1 MKFAASQW
9 LWLLLMIPIGYL
21 IAFLSDRA
29 RQQRLS
35 SFIHRSLWSALIP
48 ELDLGARLRKARFW
62 WGAALFAVIA
72 LARPQWGI
80 HQEVTHVAGLDILVV
95 LDISNSMD
103 VEDVLPSRLNKAKHL
118 VHKFVDG
125 LHGDRMGVVPF
136 AATSYVACPLTTD
149 LEYALETI
157 DVLTPRAIVNQG
169 TDIGRGLEIA
179 LGSLSR
185 GAEEGAPVG
194 SEKVASQAILLISDG
209 EDHEEQAIEL
219 AKKARSAGIN
229 LFVIGVGTEKGGPI
243 PIRDSTGNLHGYKRD
258 PNGQGVVS
266 TFKPSALMEIA
277 SAGGGRYWNAS
288 LSESEVDEIH
298 RELGGL
304 NRTDYAERRQITHE
318 ERYQWPLAIALL
330 FFLLELTLPLRKTSL
345 SISRTSVG
353 MVAVL
358 FLGTQMGCIG
368 SADHY
373 QENEKGIQAFNEGR
387 LDEAKQHFSSVQA
400 KNPSAPELFYNQALV
415 QEKEGDV
422 DGAIRSFSEAAKGVK
437 KDQPSELDGR
447 AFFNLGATYAKKGD
461 LPNAVQSYLGA
472 IEAAQRNHDT
482 ALEQDTRKNLELLVT
497 QLEQQQKEEQQQQQE
512 EKDGENEEK
521 EKKEDNGQKKKKSG
535 PTKNYKDLSRQPR
548 KFQSQKLT
556 NDAAERVMAE
566 LKSRER
572 DLQGRSRKQG
582 PKPEGNSRDW

>member
-1 MKFAASQW
+1 MKFAAAGW
-9 LWLLLMIPIGYL
+9 LWFLLLIPVGYF

-29 RQQRLS
+29 RQQRLAS
-35 SFIHRSLWSALIP
+35 LIDRSLWSAMIP
-48 ELDLGARLRKARFW
+48 ELDLSSRLRKARFW
-62 WGAALFAVIA
+62 WGAALFGVIA

-80 HQEVTHVAGLDILVV
+80 HEEVTHVAGLDIMVV

-103 VEDVLPSRLNKAKHL
+103 VEDILPSRLNKAKHL
-118 VHKFVDG
+118 VHRFVDG
-125 LHGDRMGVVPF
+125 LHGDRVGVVPF
-136 AATSYVACPLTTD
+136 AGTSYVACPLTTD

-157 DVLTPRAIVNQG
+157 DVLTPQAIVNQG
-169 TDIGRGLEIA
+169 TDIGKGLEVA

-185 GAEEGAPVG
+185 GAEEGAAVG
-194 SEKVASQAILLISDG
+194 SEKVVSQAILLISDG

-219 AKKARSAGIN
+219 AKKVRSAGIN
-229 LFVIGVGTEKGGPI
+229 LFIIGVGTEKGGPI
-243 PIRDSTGNLHGYKRD
+243 PIRDSSGNLHGYKRD
-258 PNGQGVVS
+258 PNNQGVVS
-266 TFKPSALMEIA
+266 TFKPNELMEMA
-277 SAGGGRYWNAS
+277 SVGGGRYWNAS

-318 ERYQWPLAIALL
+318 ERYQWPLAIALV
-330 FFLLELTLPLRKTSL
+330 FFLLELALPLRKMNL
-345 SISRTSVG
+345 RINRASVG

-358 FLGTQMGCIG
+358 VLASQIGCIG

-373 QENEKGIQAFNEGR
+373 QENEKGIEAYNAGR
-387 LDEAKQHFSSVQA
+387 MDEAKQHFSSVQA
-400 KNPSAPELFYNQALV
+400 KNPSAPELFYNQGLV

-422 DGAIRSFSEAAKGVK
+422 DGAIRSFSEAAKGIK
-437 KDQPSELDGR
+437 KDQPVELDGR

-461 LPNAVQSYLGA
+461 LPNAVRSYLGA

-497 QLEQQQKEEQQQQQE
+497 QLQQQQKEQQQEQEKQE

-521 EKKEDNGQKKKKSG
+521 DQNGQKKKQSG
-535 PTKNYKDLSRQPR
+535 QTKKYKDLSRQPR

-582 PKPEGNSRDW
+582 PKAEGNRRDW